1 MKYPFIRAYGQMIG
15 AKAATIQ
22 KMVQR
27 AADNQQPDE
36 DLVWMVEGE
45 GFKSL
50 DDLSPTLQRELMD
63 LVQERGGRSDD
74 FILLRDMF
82 GADEID
88 MDYLGT
94 GKGHPGV
101 TWQQQLC
108 QEYGWDDPQSIE
120 WAARTQTH
128 EGSLAGDRT
137 IVIVQ
142 QSTSDGDPQVQT
154 YIMGQDDGRTWVVNA
169 PLPGQIQES

>member
-1 MKYPFIRAYGQMIG
+1 MNYPFIRAYGQMIG

-27 AADNQQPDE
+27 AIANDQPDD
-36 DLVWMVEGE
+36 DLCWIVEGE
-45 GFKSL
+45 GWKRL
-50 DDLSPTLQRELMD
+50 DDLSPTLQQELMD

-82 GADEID
+82 GADEIE
-88 MDYLGT
+88 MDYHEAGE
-94 GKGHPGV
+94 GQKAV
-101 TWQQQLC
+101 TWQERLC
-108 QEYGWDDPQSIE
+108 MEYGWDDPSSIE
-120 WAARTQTH
+120 WAARTMTH
-128 EGSLAGDRT
+128 EGSLHGDRT

-142 QSTSDGDPQVQT
+142 QSTPDGDSQVQT